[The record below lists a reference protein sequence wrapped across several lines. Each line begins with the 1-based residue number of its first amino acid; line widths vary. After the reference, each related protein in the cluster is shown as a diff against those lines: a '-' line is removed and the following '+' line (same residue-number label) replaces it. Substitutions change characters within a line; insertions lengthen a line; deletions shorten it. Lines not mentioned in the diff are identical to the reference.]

1 MKFNEL
7 GIISSNN
14 SSIKAKGTLFTNFN
28 RQTAILA
35 GSNST
40 VIAQGCTF
48 DTSTAI
54 NRTAGNES
62 FIDGFAYLDGASVGA
77 MYGIDSF
84 IRVTDSTIVG
94 YSTLVSSRGDIEES
108 GGRNTI
114 VGGTYKPESTTGVPV
129 VTSSTKA
136 DLTKTNIL
144 PTGINT
150 GSI

>member
-1 MKFNEL
+1 
-7 GIISSNN
+7 
-14 SSIKAKGTLFTNFN
+14 
-28 RQTAILA
+28 
-35 GSNST
+35 
-40 VIAQGCTF
+40 
-48 DTSTAI
+48 
-54 NRTAGNES
+54 
-62 FIDGFAYLDGASVGA
+62 

-84 IRVTDSTIVG
+84 IRVIDSTIVG
-94 YSTLVSSRGDIEES
+94 YSTLVSSRGDIEDEES
-108 GGRNTI
+108 VGRNTI